1 MGARKCGAFLARLD
15 RDPHPTCTRCRG
27 RICTRDM
34 TCDFCAVWSAEQWA
48 LFGKKRTYKE
58 RKHRPSGSAPPAQQT
73 SPRAETSSGVS
84 RPGTS
89 SASSSRPL
97 GGQGKPE
104 ESQGAPG
111 VVSGG
116 APSPPAR
123 PRSSERGG
131 SASGHLSGV
140 GGLASSSPS
149 PSGGGGV
156 EVARSRQTSH
166 SRVSESV
173 DSPSFSPHVPRR
185 ENVRESSGS
194 CSRAVSS
201 RDSRSS
207 MREPRKDRRARS
219 REGSSRGRRRLSR
232 SRSSSRSRSRGRER
246 ARRSSSASRSSRGRS
261 RQERSRSSDR
271 YRSRS
276 RRDRSRSSDRYRS
289 RSVDRARSR
298 RERARSPARR
308 GERRDRSR
316 SHASP
321 SRSVDRSRSIE
332 RLPASSSRLREDGA
346 GRLARRGIQEGVE
359 AVASQP
365 AVVPGVSADVTP
377 VAGGTSMTALPS
389 AMKELARIFLNLSGS
404 SSLGASGDS
413 AGVTASGAALGDLAG
428 PSSSASGAA
437 TFCGTAAPPAGAGVL
452 PDASDALPSVSG
464 ERRRRVRSRSR
475 GRRSR
480 SSSDRNDRRAKKRSR
495 RGSPSPERSSRRRE
509 KRYRSSSD
517 WSEDVRAAASSPR
530 ARRAHG
536 GARAGGSTWDYGRP
550 RSYAR
555 VDPSQS
561 GTHRRSPGP
570 SGVAE
575 DDRSTTFESV
585 DFARDDSFQAVLGL
599 IREFHD
605 MAEPATVPGARCK
618 TSIASA
624 YGLAAD
630 SYPSFSLP
638 LSPLLSTLL
647 MDINSDLSK
656 FMEDQTVHGFLPV
669 PGRRQRRYYG
679 TSPSSFPGPYT
690 GPPGLTSI
698 TMEKASEV
706 RKRSVSLSA
715 SQVSSLET
723 MLSGMCE
730 VSSWL
735 DWWLS
740 TCGGFRDLL
749 PLESRADFERLMM
762 SGSRSLEFLASQGCT
777 ALGNLVLSRRDA
789 LRADVRGTVPVEE
802 VARLRYSPLP
812 LSAAIF
818 PHTLLDSALL
828 KMRAAASDALVQR
841 TLHPPRIPRKP
852 AASGQGS
859 GSTAARSGQASTSG
873 AAQTQKQS
881 APSSSSG
888 QSGQGKKKGKGK
900 APFSSSSR
908 GSGRSGGKGK
918 GAGKKSA

>member
-1 MGARKCGAFLARLD
+1 M
-15 RDPHPTCTRCRG
+15 
-27 RICTRDM
+27 
-34 TCDFCAVWSAEQWA
+34 E
-48 LFGKKRTYKE
+48 
-58 RKHRPSGSAPPAQQT
+58 
-73 SPRAETSSGVS
+73 
-84 RPGTS
+84 
-89 SASSSRPL
+89 
-97 GGQGKPE
+97 
-104 ESQGAPG
+104 
-111 VVSGG
+111 
-116 APSPPAR
+116 
-123 PRSSERGG
+123 
-131 SASGHLSGV
+131 
-140 GGLASSSPS
+140 
-149 PSGGGGV
+149 
-156 EVARSRQTSH
+156 
-166 SRVSESV
+166 
-173 DSPSFSPHVPRR
+173 
-185 ENVRESSGS
+185 
-194 CSRAVSS
+194 
-201 RDSRSS
+201 
-207 MREPRKDRRARS
+207 
-219 REGSSRGRRRLSR
+219 RLS
-232 SRSSSRSRSRGRER
+232 
-246 ARRSSSASRSSRGRS
+246 
-261 RQERSRSSDR
+261 
-271 YRSRS
+271 
-276 RRDRSRSSDRYRS
+276 
-289 RSVDRARSR
+289 
-298 RERARSPARR
+298 
-308 GERRDRSR
+308 
-316 SHASP
+316 
-321 SRSVDRSRSIE
+321 
-332 RLPASSSRLREDGA
+332 ASSSRLREDGA
-346 GRLARRGIQEGVE
+346 ARRARRGIQEGVE

-365 AVVPGVSADVTP
+365 AVVPGGSADVTP

-389 AMKELARIFLNLSGS
+389 AMKELARFFLNLSGS

-437 TFCGTAAPPAGAGVL
+437 LGDLAGPSSSASGAATICGTAAPPAGAGVL
-452 PDASDALPSVSG
+452 PDVSDALPSVSG
-464 ERRRRVRSRSR
+464 ERRRSVRSRSR
-475 GRRSR
+475 DRRSR
-480 SSSDRNDRRAKKRSR
+480 SSSDRTDRRAKKRSR

-517 WSEDVRAAASSPR
+517 SSEDVRAAASSPR
-530 ARRAHG
+530 SRRAHG
-536 GARAGGSTWDYGRP
+536 GARTGGSTWDYGRS

-585 DFARDDSFQAVLGL
+585 DFARDDSFRAVLGL

-605 MAEPATVPGARCK
+605 MAEPATVPAARCK
-618 TSIASA
+618 TSLASA
-624 YGLAAD
+624 FGLAAD
-630 SYPSFSLP
+630 SYPSFALP

-656 FMEDQTVHGFLPV
+656 FMDQTVHGFLPV

-679 TSPSSFPGPYT
+679 TSTSSFPGPYT
-690 GPPGLTSI
+690 VPPGLTSI

-777 ALGNLVLSRRDA
+777 ALGNLVLSRRDV
-789 LRADVRGTVPVEE
+789 LLADVRGTVPVEE

-812 LSAAIF
+812 LSASIF

-852 AASGQGS
+852 ATAGQGS
-859 GSTAARSGQASTSG
+859 GSSASRSGQASTSG

-888 QSGQGKKKGKGK
+888 QSGQGKKKDKGK